1 MSCLSR
7 SWWIRNKHKGL
18 EDSATSVYASSSV
31 SFSSHRFYVF
41 YFTSTFIS
49 RSIRPD
55 DNSPT
60 QDSSSKPTAQS
71 ILLDA
76 IRPRMTWQFAHI
88 PMSWQFAHLYINS
101 LISLV
106 PRSSFYITFKSPSCV
121 RGFLL
126 EASLKSKNNS
136 AHARKTF
143 LSTELCLL
151 PSIIAIQHKHK
162 VR

>member
-1 MSCLSR
+1 MRLRLSHSRLIDFMSSILHLLY
-7 SWWIRNKHKGL
+7 I
-18 EDSATSVYASSSV
+18 SV
-31 SFSSHRFYVF
+31 
-41 YFTSTFIS
+41 
-49 RSIRPD
+49 
-55 DNSPT
+55 NSPRRQLAHT
-60 QDSSSKPTAQS
+60 RQFVQAHGPVNS

-88 PMSWQFAHLYINS
+88 PMSWQFAYPYINS